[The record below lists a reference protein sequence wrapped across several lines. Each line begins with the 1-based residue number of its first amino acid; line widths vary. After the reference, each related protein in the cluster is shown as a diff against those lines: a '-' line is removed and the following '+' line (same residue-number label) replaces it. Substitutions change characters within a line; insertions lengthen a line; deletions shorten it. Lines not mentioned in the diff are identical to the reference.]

1 LIIDSFA
8 VGLNLTLS
16 DRGLVSN
23 ILSVEGLLTQLNL
36 EHGDDPCE
44 LKLVKTFFEGLILI
58 KNRDVRDL
66 VDLVKASDTVLYE
79 FSELDCGLDCVGDTF
94 NDNAVGVVLA
104 EEIIGTLEV
113 SADAN
118 LAFDT
123 DFI

>member
-1 LIIDSFA
+1 M
-8 VGLNLTLS
+8 NLTFS
-16 DRGLVSN
+16 NRGLVSN
-23 ILSVEGLLTQLNL
+23 ILSVKGLLAQLNL

-66 VDLVKASDTVLYE
+66 VDLVKASDAVLNE
-79 FSELDCGLDCVGDTF
+79 FSELDCGLNGVGDTF
-94 NDNAVGVVLA
+94 NDNEVGVVLA